1 MLRKIAY
8 YFLLLFLLADT
19 GYSFLQHY
27 NKPFDGDMAG
37 GIVPGEDVKP
47 ILGNPF
53 GVKAITEHQEYP
65 NPNRF
70 FSHWFFYEYFNTVPI
85 LLQKVTSPINSAYLA
100 CALSKTFIQIIL
112 ILSLAIAITGYS
124 NPLKFNF
131 ILAAFLVTP
140 LFQTNGYRGYM
151 GIIDP
156 ATTYTFFYAL
166 PVILIILY
174 FTPLF
179 LTHFYGKKIT
189 VLKFIKF
196 LWIPLALISSL
207 SGPLNSG
214 ISLVISLLLLS
225 HRFIQNLKTCIKSDI
240 FARIKYG
247 ILNIPSDYYFYIV
260 PISIFSLYS
269 LYLGQFNSINS
280 YHNTS
285 FIELYSKLPQGIFY
299 SFTQKLG
306 FPVLFIAL
314 IINAIIIKRI
324 NLWESSK
331 IMRTYKWIAIFSLA
345 YILLLPMGGYRDY
358 RPFILRY
365 DTIIPITLS
374 LMFLFGKSTIFIF
387 NSITPKQNKLYTAL
401 IACILFVFIYSD
413 KPEFGQNE
421 CERNAIMQIAKSSN
435 EIVELSNPCTIMSW
449 GIIEK
454 PSESELKTK
463 LLKRWKIINDDKL
476 FYQPTNNK

>member
-1 MLRKIAY
+1 MLRKFIY
-8 YFLLLFLLADT
+8 YILLVLLITDT

-27 NKPFDGDMAG
+27 SNPFDGDMAG
-37 GIVPGEDVKP
+37 GIVPAEDVKP
-47 ILGNPF
+47 ILENPL
-53 GVKAITEHQEYP
+53 GIKAIVEHQEYP

-70 FSHWFFYEYFNTVPI
+70 FSHWFFYEYFNTVPV
-85 LLQKVTSPINSAYLA
+85 LLQNTVTPINSAYLA
-100 CALSKTFIQIIL
+100 CALSKTLIQIFL
-112 ILSLAIAITGYS
+112 ILALAFAITGNS

-179 LTHFYGKKIT
+179 LTHFYGKKTT

-207 SGPLNSG
+207 SGPLNPG
-214 ISLVISLLLLS
+214 ITLVISILLFS
-225 HRFIQNLKTCIKSDI
+225 HRFIQNFKTCIKPDF
-240 FARIKYG
+240 FARIKYAT
-247 ILNIPSDYYFYIV
+247 LNIPGDYYFYLL

-280 YHNTS
+280 YHNIS
-285 FIELYSKLPQGIFY
+285 LIELYSKLPQGIYY

-314 IINAIIIKRI
+314 TINAIIIKRI
-324 NLWESSK
+324 NHLESSR
-331 IMRTYKWIAIFSLA
+331 ILRIYKWIAIFSLI
-345 YILLLPMGGYRDY
+345 YILLLPLGGYRDY
-358 RPFILRY
+358 RPYILRY

-374 LMFLFGKSTIFIF
+374 LMFLFGKSTLFIF
-387 NSITPKQNKLYTAL
+387 NSIAPKHNKPYTAL
-401 IACILFVFIYSD
+401 IGCVLFIFIYSD
-413 KPEFGQNE
+413 KPEFEKNK
-421 CERNAIMQIAKSSN
+421 CERNAIMQIANSPNK
-435 EIVELSNPCTIMSW
+435 IVELSTPCTIMSW
-449 GIIEK
+449 GTIEK
-454 PSESELKTK
+454 PTESELKTK
-463 LLKRWKIINDDKL
+463 LLKKWKIIDDDKL
-476 FYQPTNNK
+476 FYQRVNEK

>member
-8 YFLLLFLLADT
+8 FILLLFLLADT

-47 ILGNPF
+47 VLGNPL
-53 GVKAITEHQEYP
+53 GVKTIMEHQEYP

-85 LLQKVTSPINSAYLA
+85 LLQNVTSPINSAYLA
-100 CALSKTFIQIIL
+100 CALSKTVIQIIL
-112 ILSLAIAITGYS
+112 VLSLAIAITGNS

-179 LTHFYGKKIT
+179 LNHFYGKKAT
-189 VLKFIKF
+189 ALKFIKF

-207 SGPLNSG
+207 SGPLNTG

-225 HRFIQNLKTCIKSDI
+225 HRFIQNLKTCIKPNF

-247 ILNIPSDYYFYIV
+247 ILNIPGDYYFYLV

-269 LYLGQFNSINS
+269 LYLSQFNSINS
-280 YHNTS
+280 YQNTS
-285 FIELYSKLPQGIFY
+285 LIELYSKLPLGIYY
-299 SFTQKLG
+299 SFAQKLG

-314 IINAIIIKRI
+314 TINAIIIKRI
-324 NLWESSK
+324 NHLESSR
-331 IMRTYKWIAIFSLA
+331 ILRIYKWIAIFSLI
-345 YILLLPMGGYRDY
+345 YILLLPLGGYRDY
-358 RPFILRY
+358 RPYILRY

-374 LMFLFGKSTIFIF
+374 LMFLFGKSTLFIF
-387 NSITPKQNKLYTAL
+387 NSIARKHIKLYTAL
-401 IACILFVFIYSD
+401 IGCVLFIFIYSD
-413 KPEFGQNE
+413 KPEFGKNE
-421 CERNAIMQIAKSSN
+421 CERSAILQIANSPN
-435 EIVELSNPCTIMSW
+435 HIVELSTPCTIMSW
-449 GIIEK
+449 GTIEK
-454 PSESELKTK
+454 PAESELKTK
-463 LLKRWKIINDDKL
+463 LLKKWKIIEDDKL
-476 FYQPTNNK
+476 FYQRVNEK